1 MKKSTKET
9 IEQLES
15 LPENLRNEV
24 RDFIAFLR
32 SKYLSTTMTE
42 KQKAGS
48 FSEEAFVGIW
58 KDRKEF
64 RDSVFWVREKRRSEW
79 GK

>member
-15 LPENLRNEV
+15 LPENLRSEV

-32 SKYLSTTMTE
+32 SRYLSPTTKE
-42 KQKAGS
+42 KQKEGNLS
-48 FSEEAFVGIW
+48 DEAFVGIW

-64 RDSVFWVREKRRSEW
+64 RDSIDWGREKRRSEW
-79 GK
+79 SK